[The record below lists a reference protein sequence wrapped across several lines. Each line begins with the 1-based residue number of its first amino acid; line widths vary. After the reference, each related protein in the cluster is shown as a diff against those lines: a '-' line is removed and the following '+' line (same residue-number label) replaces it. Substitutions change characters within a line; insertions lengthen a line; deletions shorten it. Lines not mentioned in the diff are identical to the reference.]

1 MMKEKLEKAKTFV
14 KEHKRELAIGAGVA
28 GIMMIGGVVYMITK
42 KKPKIAN
49 ISESVFHTKDLEK
62 PKMDIGTLTDLW
74 QEGGYINAI
83 LNDVTVA
90 DLGAVGEQF
99 LKIDGVTND
108 TVVSAV
114 ISLLDKVEE

>member
-28 GIMMIGGVVYMITK
+28 GIMMIGGVVHMITK

-49 ISESVFHTKDLEK
+49 ISESVFHAKDLEK
-62 PKMDIGTLTDLW
+62 PKMDIGTLIDLW
-74 QEGGYINAI
+74 REGGYINAI
-83 LNDVTVA
+83 LYDVTVA

>member
-49 ISESVFHTKDLEK
+49 ISESVFHAKDLEK

-83 LNDVTVA
+83 LYDVTVA

>member
-14 KEHKRELAIGAGVA
+14 KEHKRELAIGAGMA
-28 GIMMIGGVVYMITK
+28 GIVMIGGVVYMITK

-49 ISESVFHTKDLEK
+49 ISDFVFHVKDLEK
-62 PKMDIGTLTDLW
+62 PKMDIGTLAELW
-74 QEGGYINAI
+74 QEGGCINAI

-108 TVVSAV
+108 TVVSA
-114 ISLLDKVEE
+114 IIGLSDKVED